1 MSDKNAIINSA
12 AKKVYNKISQK
23 EIIAPTVDS
32 DSFDRPI
39 PTKATIRQPLIV
51 DAPAVIVEK
60 SWFGQTYVVFGYE
73 LSLLTLLIIV
83 ILLLAVIY
91 FIGNYLGY
99 FGSKKEEPAVI
110 VVAEQKNTAN
120 VEPVEEEEGDDGEEV
135 EDNEPETCNI
145 QTKK

>member
-120 VEPVEEEEGDDGEEV
+120 VEPVEEEDDGEEV